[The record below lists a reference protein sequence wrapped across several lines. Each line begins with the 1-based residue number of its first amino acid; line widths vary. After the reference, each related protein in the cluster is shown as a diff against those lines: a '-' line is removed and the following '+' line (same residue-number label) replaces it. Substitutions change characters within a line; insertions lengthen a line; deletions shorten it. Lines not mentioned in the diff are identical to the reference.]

1 MRVSAKA
8 EYACLAM
15 LELAAQR
22 GPQPVRVKAIADAQ
36 GITPHFLTQILLQLK
51 VAGLVTSVRGASGG
65 YQLAHSPEQISLAQ
79 IVRAID
85 DRALTAPGRR
95 KEEGGRRKKSSSDSS
110 FILPPSSFPKEVLQ
124 DVWQE
129 VHALEEQFLENL
141 SLADLLRRGQQPDSL
156 TYQI

>member
-15 LELAAQR
+15 LELAAQQ
-22 GPQPVRVKAIADAQ
+22 GTQPVRVKAIADAQ

-65 YQLAHSPEQISLAQ
+65 YQRARSPEQISLAQ

-85 DRALTAPGRR
+85 DRALTAPGPQTS
-95 KEEGGRRKKSSSDSS
+95 GRGSGHSHAS
-110 FILPPSSFPKEVLQ
+110 EVLQ